1 VSYRRLGR
9 PLVFRLDPER
19 AHEMVIGGLERLAP
33 MAWGGRGHDDPRLA
47 QNLLGLRFPNPVG
60 LAAGFDK
67 YARAVPWW
75 AALGFGFAEIGTV
88 TARPQEG
95 NPKPRIVR
103 LPDDGA
109 LINRLGF
116 NNAGAEATAARLA
129 AWERAGCLHRIPLG
143 INIGRSRDTPPEEA
157 VGDYLESLRR
167 LRPFADYL
175 VVNVSSPN
183 TPGLRDLQEREALEG
198 LLGALLAEERAL
210 AGDGVSVP
218 LLVKVAPDL
227 DEAALE
233 TIVGIAADAGAAGI
247 VVANTTVTRD
257 GLRSPPDLAAEPGGL
272 SGRPLRARSTALV
285 RRAARLAA
293 GRVLIVG
300 VGGVFGPEDAW
311 EKLLAGA
318 SLVQVYTGL
327 VYEGPGVARRIVRGI
342 AERLD
347 RVGAERVADVV
358 GWGAG

>member
-1 VSYRRLGR
+1 MSYRRLGR

-33 MAWGGRGHDDPRLA
+33 MARGGRGHEDPRLA
-47 QNLLGLRFPNPVG
+47 QDLLGLRFPNPVG

-75 AALGFGFAEIGTV
+75 PALGFGFAEVGTV

-103 LPDDGA
+103 LPEDEA

-116 NNAGAEATAARLA
+116 NNAGAEATALQLA
-129 AWERAGCLHRIPLG
+129 AWERAGLLHRIPLG
-143 INIGRSRDTPPEEA
+143 VNIGRSRDTPPEAAAE
-157 VGDYLESLRR
+157 DYLESLRR
-167 LRPFADYL
+167 LRAFADYL

-183 TPGLRDLQEREALEG
+183 TPGLRDLQEREALER
-198 LLGALLAEERAL
+198 LLGTLVAEERAIA
-210 AGDGVSVP
+210 AGGAPVP
-218 LLVKVAPDL
+218 LLVKIAPDL

-233 TIVGIAADAGAAGI
+233 AIVGIAADAGAAGV
-247 VVANTTVTRD
+247 VVANTTVRRE
-257 GLRSPPDLAAEPGGL
+257 GLRSPPELAAQPGGL

-285 RRAARLAA
+285 RAAARAAGGRLL
-293 GRVLIVG
+293 VVG
-300 VGGVFGPEDAW
+300 VGGIFGPADAW

-327 VYEGPGVARRIVRGI
+327 VYEGPAVARRIARGI
-342 AERLD
+342 AERLE
-347 RVGAERVADVV
+347 RVGAESVADVV
-358 GWGAG
+358 GWRAG